1 LTLSG
6 ESGELVILDRDG
18 VINFDSDE
26 YIKTPDEWRP
36 LPGSPEAIAALCTAG
51 YRVVVVSNQSGVGR
65 GLFTETALAAIDARM
80 RATIEAAGG
89 TLSGIYY
96 CPHRPDEGCDCRKPA
111 PGLLLRIA
119 RDFGQPLRGV
129 PFIGD
134 KLSDV
139 EAALAVDARPILV
152 RTGDGQRTA
161 HLIADKG
168 LEIFDDLAG
177 AVEQLLVET

>member
-1 LTLSG
+1 MSG
-6 ESGELVILDRDG
+6 ASGELVILDRDG
-18 VINFDSDE
+18 VINFDSAE

-36 LPGSPEAIAALCTAG
+36 LPGSPEAIAALSGAG
-51 YRVVVVSNQSGVGR
+51 FRVVVASNQSGVGR
-65 GLFTETALAAIDARM
+65 GLFTEAALAAIHARM
-80 RATIEAAGG
+80 RGTIEAAGG

-111 PGLLLRIA
+111 PGLLLRIS
-119 RDFGQPLRGV
+119 RDFGQSLRGV

-134 KLSDV
+134 KPSDI
-139 EAALAVDARPILV
+139 EAALAVGARPILV

-161 HLIADKG
+161 RLIDDSD

-177 AVEQLLVET
+177 AAARLLGER